1 MPNEGNKKIES
12 MPVSEQLF
20 TFPNLTLTLICYQLI
35 FVGLE
40 KG

>member
-1 MPNEGNKKIES
+1 MPNEGNIKIGS
-12 MPVSEQLF
+12 MPVSEQLL